1 MQDRKPARLAIR
13 IARTVS
19 GPMWHGPALAQ
30 VLEGVSP
37 VEAAARPLPGAHTIW
52 EIVFHVTA
60 WAEIARA
67 RIHGDRIGDPASA
80 EDWPPVLET
89 GEIAWQSALERLRSS
104 HEALAADVRHLA
116 SEAIDAK
123 VAGLDYSVSTLLHGV
138 IEHGA
143 YHGGQIRLLAKAAG
157 GSGR

>member
-1 MQDRKPARLAIR
+1 MGWQRLSEQVVAEARCKIASPHDWPFASRGRSVAPRGTGRLSRRYSRASRLFRRRPAR
-13 IARTVS
+13 S
-19 GPMWHGPALAQ
+19 
-30 VLEGVSP
+30 
-37 VEAAARPLPGAHTIW
+37 
-52 EIVFHVTA
+52 
-60 WAEIARA
+60 
-67 RIHGDRIGDPASA
+67 PASA

-157 GSGR
+157 AGSGR